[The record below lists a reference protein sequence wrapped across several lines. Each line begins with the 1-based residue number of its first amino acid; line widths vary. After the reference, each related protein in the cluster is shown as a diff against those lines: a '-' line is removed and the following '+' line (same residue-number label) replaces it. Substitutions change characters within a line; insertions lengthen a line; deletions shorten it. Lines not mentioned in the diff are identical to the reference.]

1 MDDYE
6 LLLCQNENKRL
17 RGIIERLEDKVR
29 DSSIRLAT
37 YCADYE
43 AKIAQLKGRYII
55 NELENYKSA
64 YHYINDQYRTLIKT
78 QEELTKYIESSLRL
92 LEIEQSKYKD
102 YIAASKRGL
111 LQPVFLIEAS
121 KAIDYLN
128 ILKAKLSAFKEH
140 HKVEELDKML
150 KKNAEEKDARV
161 TGFRSLVN
169 PRYKAEEL
177 LKELHELIDGH
188 KCKEHVPYILILM
201 EEKALSRKP
210 TWKEMRDEFK
220 DIGAPSNSNY
230 CKFMKYKLK
239 PVKTGECF
247 DEEEI
252 LSKRSIIEDI
262 LNKYNTHFIPDFPF

>member
-64 YHYINDQYRTLIKT
+64 YHYINDQYRTLIKK

-121 KAIDYLN
+121 KAIDFLN
-128 ILKAKLSAFKEH
+128 LLSAKLKAFKEH
-140 HKVEELDKML
+140 PIAEELDKML
-150 KKNAEEKDARV
+150 KKNEEEKDARV
-161 TGFRSLVN
+161 TGFRGLIN
-169 PRYKAEEL
+169 PRYKADQL
-177 LKELHELIDGH
+177 LKELHKLIDGH
-188 KCKEHVPYILILM
+188 KCKEHVPYILILL
-201 EEKALSRKP
+201 EEKVLSRKP

-220 DIGAPSNSNY
+220 DIGASSNSNY
-230 CKFMKYKLK
+230 WR
-239 PVKTGECF
+239 V
-247 DEEEI
+247 
-252 LSKRSIIEDI
+252 
-262 LNKYNTHFIPDFPF
+262 